1 MLPTIL
7 KPGNGVSHSL
17 LVIGGGLY
25 CNSAACA
32 IPEAA
37 SKANAT
43 VRSNLAFIGVPPF
56 LNADTHSLAE
66 EPCRGKPAFDRTV
79 SLTSNRRLQTAAD
92 WPDIHR
98 HFRSESLDRP
108 DDHLTIHGSS

>member
-32 IPEAA
+32 IAEAA

-43 VRSNLAFIGVPPF
+43 VKSNLDFIGVPPF
-56 LNADTHSLAE
+56 KSAALPQSSRG
-66 EPCRGKPAFDRTV
+66 PGRGKPVRAVVQPRADFSLFNQIA
-79 SLTSNRRLQTAAD
+79 SLTIKS
-92 WPDIHR
+92 PSDIYQLR
-98 HFRSESLDRP
+98 
-108 DDHLTIHGSS
+108 

>member
-43 VRSNLAFIGVPPF
+43 VRSNLDFIGVPPLEWCF
-56 LNADTHSLAE
+56 LQSS
-66 EPCRGKPAFDRTV
+66 RGPSRKKPDKD
-79 SLTSNRRLQTAAD
+79 LIWAAD
-92 WPDIHR
+92 FILGCNGAWG
-98 HFRSESLDRP
+98 RP
-108 DDHLTIHGSS
+108 RLLAASF